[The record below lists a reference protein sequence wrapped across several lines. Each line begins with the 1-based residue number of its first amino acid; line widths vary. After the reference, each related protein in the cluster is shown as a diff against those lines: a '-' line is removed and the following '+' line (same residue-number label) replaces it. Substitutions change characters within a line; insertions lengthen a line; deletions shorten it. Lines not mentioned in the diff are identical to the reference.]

1 MPQPQLKPIEE
12 RDPYAAMVLDAFDRM
27 ESYTMGSLTLALS
40 HNSQED
46 NTYET
51 RTRKR
56 HARDGHNNQ
65 PERTMNTDQQ
75 RIAIAEAC
83 GWAGVPCEQ
92 QWRLSQDDV
101 KYWRSVT
108 PVEILDE
115 LKRDDFGSMMIARWL
130 RMPNGKPFILS
141 RQAAG
146 KINNYMTYRDKPVL
160 QGFYESSE
168 WGNAA
173 SYGWKFQTDAW
184 PIVEPSLV
192 PFVEHLPD
200 YLNDL
205 NAMHEAE
212 NQLDTSTDQNTT
224 GSYAAYAECLAWDGG
239 YSATAAQR
247 AEAFLR
253 TINKW
258 TTNPNEL

>member
-1 MPQPQLKPIEE
+1 MKPEE
-12 RDPYAAMVLDAFDRM
+12 
-27 ESYTMGSLTLALS
+27 
-40 HNSQED
+40 
-46 NTYET
+46 
-51 RTRKR
+51 
-56 HARDGHNNQ
+56 
-65 PERTMNTDQQ
+65 Q
-75 RIAIAEAC
+75 RIAIAKAC

-130 RMPNGKPFILS
+130 RMPNGKPFILV

-212 NQLDTSTDQNTT
+212 KSISNDLWQCYFNQLARVTK
-224 GSYAAYAECLAWDGG
+224 AEQSDDRVFFC
-239 YSATAAQR
+239 ATARHR

-253 TINKW
+253 TLGKW
-258 TTNPNEL
+258 EEGAE

>member
-1 MPQPQLKPIEE
+1 MKPEE
-12 RDPYAAMVLDAFDRM
+12 
-27 ESYTMGSLTLALS
+27 
-40 HNSQED
+40 
-46 NTYET
+46 
-51 RTRKR
+51 
-56 HARDGHNNQ
+56 
-65 PERTMNTDQQ
+65 Q
-75 RIAIAEAC
+75 RIAIAKAC

-130 RMPNGKPFILS
+130 RMPNGKPFILV

-212 NQLDTSTDQNTT
+212 KQMNTKVLWE
-224 GSYAAYAECLAWDGG
+224 AYKAHLLNWMTEPVCA
-239 YSATAAQR
+239 SARQR
-247 AEAFLR
+247 AEAFLK
-253 TINKW
+253 TIGKW
-258 TTNPNEL
+258 EGENDE